1 MIECF
6 LMDGDYVVS
15 SGKYDDVI
23 TAKSYLENFPL
34 SIEFNLYVLHISKH
48 PSSSL
53 VVNEFI
59 NKTGW
64 LQLHK
69 DCLLHKCPGEEV
81 FDCNKYFMKLNNE
94 I

>member
-23 TAKSYLENFPL
+23 TAKSYLENYLL

-59 NKTGW
+59 NKTW
-64 LQLHK
+64 LVATTQRL
-69 DCLLHKCPGEEV
+69 
-81 FDCNKYFMKLNNE
+81 F
-94 I
+94 IT

>member
-6 LMDGDYVVS
+6 LMDGDCVVS

-23 TAKSYLENFPL
+23 TAKSYLENYPL
-34 SIEFNLYVLHISKH
+34 SIEFDLYVLHISKH

-69 DCLLHKCPGEEV
+69 DCLLHKCLGEEV
-81 FDCNKYFMKLNNE
+81 FDCNKYFMKLNNS
-94 I
+94 

>member
-1 MIECF
+1 MVECF

-23 TAKSYLENFPL
+23 TAKSYLENYPL

-69 DCLLHKCPGEEV
+69 DCLLHKCLDEEV
-81 FDCNKYFMKLNNE
+81 FDCNKYFMKLNNS
-94 I
+94 